1 MTAEPEGKPRL
12 PRFSLEEARARLREA
27 VSKSEHLFSRAW
39 GLVTSPKAEWEQIR
53 AEETTIP
60 NILVGY
66 VAPLAAILPVA
77 NLLAQTW
84 DVGFAS
90 LGGRII
96 AAIVGWVV
104 GVAMVYLL
112 GLIINATAENFDSL
126 RDELAAQKLAAY
138 SLTPFF
144 LSTLVIVVWPPL
156 FWVTF
161 FPLAFMV
168 FLIYRGLP
176 ILMRTR
182 EDRAPAYTATVTI
195 VAMVTLI
202 LQMAIQGCITPT
214 EPIKPL
220 DPTPIVRSVEPPPVD
235 GTPKN

>member
-12 PRFSLEEARARLREA
+12 PRFSLEEARARLKEA

-66 VAPLAAILPVA
+66 VAPLAAIPPVA
-77 NLLAQTW
+77 GLIGQTW
-84 DVGFAS
+84 DIGLDN
-90 LGGRII
+90 LGGRFV
-96 AAIVGWVV
+96 AAVVGWLA

-112 GLIINATAENFDSL
+112 GLIINATAENFDSM

-138 SLTPFF
+138 SPTPFF
-144 LSTLVIVVWPPL
+144 LSTLVIALWPHL
-156 FWVTF
+156 FWLSF
-161 FPLAFMV
+161 FPLGLMV

-182 EDRAPAYTATVTI
+182 EDRAQAYTATVTI
-195 VAMVTLI
+195 AAMVTFI
-202 LQMAIQGCITPT
+202 LQIVVQSCVTP
-214 EPIKPL
+214 PQLIKPI
-220 DPTPIVRSVEPPPVD
+220 DPTPIVESVDAGPAA
-235 GTPKN
+235 GAPKN